1 MKSRRAV
8 TQENPVWQ
16 AIRSASPALLPVC
29 DQTFRSMHCYSY
41 CVLEALGMMI
51 HVTAVLMTSC
61 ALQDST
67 PQHINKYNQW
77 TKSRFSCL
85 QCKFKHTCCLNQV
98 ATVTQWAKCITSQS
112 LHRKE
117 AAKDAAQEPILSSFL
132 YASVLSH
139 DSFEMALAA
148 ILANRLSDPTMMA
161 TELIDIFHR

>member
-1 MKSRRAV
+1 MNTINGPKHASVACSATSSTFASKSGCNS
-8 TQENPVWQ
+8 Q
-16 AIRSASPALLPVC
+16 S
-29 DQTFRSMHCYSY
+29 H
-41 CVLEALGMMI
+41 
-51 HVTAVLMTSC
+51 
-61 ALQDST
+61 
-67 PQHINKYNQW
+67 
-77 TKSRFSCL
+77 
-85 QCKFKHTCCLNQV
+85 
-98 ATVTQWAKCITSQS
+98 TQWAKCMTSQS